1 MDVRAPMKFFSKNL
15 GCIRSILAGLLL
27 ATSLDA
33 QDREAIAGILDR
45 RVDDFTVQGQEARVV
60 LEGIGAGYRFPVVV
74 EPDVQG
80 TVTFEV
86 HSATVRTVLEAI
98 CQPKG
103 WAYEVSD
110 RGYLLVRRFV
120 TRIYPVDYL
129 QMTQT
134 GSSSA
139 SINLSETAGG
149 GIAGSLGIGNTGAG
163 SPVGVIGNA
172 AAGASSGQ
180 LNAAGAV
187 SGGSSTL
194 SVSQQNDADF
204 WGRLESDLKGMVGEG
219 EALVV
224 NRFAGLVQLR
234 GSLRTHAIMECYLRR
249 VLQRVGR
256 QARISVKIVEVD
268 LNDQSKAGID
278 WNVAGAT
285 LGRIA
290 NTAVSISGA
299 STATGSVAQVGSIT
313 LNPNTFSGTIGVGG
327 VQAAISALSEQGTVR
342 VESKPE
348 VAALN
353 NQTAFVQVSEDQ
365 PFFSRTSTTTINAGG
380 TTQAGTQP
388 IVNTNYSESTVSFG
402 NVLEITVQ
410 IADDLTTKLSLS
422 PAMTELKGTVT
433 SPDGQETAPITDT
446 KRART
451 TVTLRNHETA
461 VVGGFITET
470 AAKDRRGIPILS
482 DVPVIGNA
490 FTTAVKARTR
500 TELVFLVTVNA
511 EEPPAIAPIEADAP
525 QPLSTNPTVPAPAS
539 RSGNDRKVQ
548 RIDIGGGA
556 T

>member
-1 MDVRAPMKFFSKNL
+1 MTPRPSHRKRYQLAL
-15 GCIRSILAGLLL
+15 GALLL
-27 ATSLDA
+27 AAGPLCG
-33 QDREAIAGILDR
+33 QERELLAGILAR
-45 RVDDFTVQGQEARVV
+45 RVEDFTVQGQEARTV

-74 EPDVQG
+74 EPEIQG
-80 TVTFEV
+80 TVSFEL
-86 HSATVRTVLEAI
+86 HNATVKTLLEAI

-103 WAYEVSD
+103 WSYELSD
-110 RGYLLVRRFV
+110 QGFLLVRRFV

-139 SINLSETAGG
+139 SINLSENAGTGAAGG
-149 GIAGSLGIGNTGAG
+149 FNLVNG
-163 SPVGVIGNA
+163 
-172 AAGASSGQ
+172 AAGTPSAQPGVAANGISGQ
-180 LNAAGAV
+180 LGAAGV
-187 SGGSSTL
+187 LSGGSSTL

-204 WGRLESDLKGMVGEG
+204 WGRLEADLKAMVGEG
-219 EALVV
+219 ESLVV

-234 GSLRTHAIMECYLRR
+234 GSLRTHAVMENYLRR

-256 QARISVKIVEVD
+256 QARISVKILEVD
-268 LNDQSKAGID
+268 LNDQAKTGID
-278 WNVAGAT
+278 WNLASAS

-290 NTAVSISGA
+290 HTAISLSGV
-299 STATGSVAQVGSIT
+299 STATGPIAQVGSIA
-313 LNPNTFSGTIGVGG
+313 LNPDTFSGTISAGG
-327 VQAAISALSEQGTVR
+327 VQAVVSALSEQGNVR
-342 VESKPE
+342 IESKPE

-388 IVNTNYSESTVSFG
+388 IVNTNYTQSTVSFG

-410 IADDLTTKLSLS
+410 ISDDLTTKLSLS

-433 SPDGQETAPITDT
+433 SPDGQETAPITGT

-451 TVTLRNHETA
+451 TVTLHNHDTA

-470 AAKDRRGIPILS
+470 TANDKRGIPLLS
-482 DVPVIGNA
+482 SVPVLGAA
-490 FTTAVKARTR
+490 FTTAVKARVR

-511 EEPPAIAPIEADAP
+511 EEPPALVPINVESPRSGPGGSAAPDP
-525 QPLSTNPTVPAPAS
+525 QPAP
-539 RSGNDRKVQ
+539 DPRKTL
-548 RIDIGGGA
+548 RIGIGGG
-556 T
+556 TT

>member
-1 MDVRAPMKFFSKNL
+1 MTTPSAISRLFRA
-15 GCIRSILAGLLL
+15 LAVVAL
-27 ATSLDA
+27 
-33 QDREAIAGILDR
+33 AIATRAGAQSHEAVTGILGLK
-45 RVDDFTVQGQEARVV
+45 VEDFSVQGQEARTA
-60 LEGIGAGYRFPVVV
+60 LEGIGAAYHFPVVV
-74 EPDVQG
+74 DPDVQG

-86 HSATVRTVLEAI
+86 HNATVGTVIDAI
-98 CQPKG
+98 CQPRG
-103 WAYEVSD
+103 WSSEVSD

-139 SINLSETAGG
+139 SINLSESAGG
-149 GIAGSLGIGNTGAG
+149 QPGGIGTIPAAGGTASMPGLSNGQMGSAGS
-163 SPVGVIGNA
+163 
-172 AAGASSGQ
+172 
-180 LNAAGAV
+180 V

-194 SVSQQNDADF
+194 SVSQQNDSDF

-234 GSLRTHAIMECYLRR
+234 GSLRTHAVMENYLSR

-256 QARISVKIVEVD
+256 QARISVKVVEVD

-278 WNVAGAT
+278 WNVAGASI
-285 LGRIA
+285 GRIA
-290 NTAVSISGA
+290 GTAVSVVNAATI
-299 STATGSVAQVGSIT
+299 TAGTAQVGSIT
-313 LNPNTFSGTIGVGG
+313 LNPDTFSGTIGVGG
-327 VQAAISALSEQGTVR
+327 VQAAISALSEQGTVH

-380 TTQAGTQP
+380 TTTAGTQP

-410 IADDLTTKLSLS
+410 IADNLTTKLSLS

-470 AAKDRRGIPILS
+470 TADDRRGIPVLS
-482 DVPVIGNA
+482 TVPVLGNA
-490 FTTAVKARTR
+490 FTTKVKAKTR

-511 EEPPAIAPIEADAP
+511 EEPPALVPINADG
-525 QPLSTNPTVPAPAS
+525 PAPLCSVIPAFPS
-539 RSGNDRKVQ
+539 PAADSDGRHIERFDALGYLQ
-548 RIDIGGGA
+548 
-556 T
+556 

>member
-1 MDVRAPMKFFSKNL
+1 MARTLIVAL
-15 GCIRSILAGLLL
+15 TAAQLAGQ
-27 ATSLDA
+27 SRDA
-33 QDREAIAGILDR
+33 VGDVLR
-45 RVDDFTVQGQEARVV
+45 RSVADFAVQGQEARVV
-60 LEGIGAGYRFPVVV
+60 LEAIGAAYHFPVIV

-80 TVTFEV
+80 PVTFEV
-86 HSATVRTVLEAI
+86 HNATVGTLLEAI
-98 CQPKG
+98 CAPRG
-103 WAYEVSD
+103 WSYSATD
-110 RGYLLVRRFV
+110 GGYLLVRRFV
-120 TRIYPVDYL
+120 TKIYPVDYL
-129 QMTQT
+129 QMVQT

-139 SINLSETAGG
+139 SINLSESAGSGGVATAGLG
-149 GIAGSLGIGNTGAG
+149 GLQATPGTAAQT
-163 SPVGVIGNA
+163 A
-172 AAGASSGQ
+172 AAGVA
-180 LNAAGAV
+180 AAGTGPV

-204 WGRLESDLKGMVGEG
+204 WGRLETDLKAMVGDG
-219 EALVV
+219 ESLVV

-234 GSLRTHAIMECYLRR
+234 GSLRTHAVMESYLRR
-249 VLQRVGR
+249 VIQRVGR
-256 QARISVKIVEVD
+256 QARISVKILDVE
-268 LNDQSKAGID
+268 LNDQSKTGID
-278 WNVAGAT
+278 WNLAAAS

-290 NTAVSISGA
+290 NTAISVSGG
-299 STATGSVAQVGSIT
+299 TATAGPIAQVGSIT
-313 LNPNTFSGTIGVGG
+313 LNPATFSGTLSAGA
-327 VQAAISALSEQGTVR
+327 VQATISALSEQGTVR

-348 VAALN
+348 IAALN

-388 IVNTNYSESTVSFG
+388 IVSTNYSESTVSFG

-470 AAKDRRGIPILS
+470 VAGDSRGIPVLS
-482 DVPVIGNA
+482 KVPVLGSAFSANA
-490 FTTAVKARTR
+490 KARSR

-511 EEPPAIAPIEADAP
+511 EEPPALVPIEVD
-525 QPLSTNPTVPAPAS
+525 SPAPAPPA
-539 RSGNDRKVQ
+539 RPLRPD
-548 RIDIGGGA
+548 GGA
-556 T
+556 RVERIGVAGDAS

>member
-1 MDVRAPMKFFSKNL
+1 MTPRPSHPLRVQLIFSVL
-15 GCIRSILAGLLL
+15 VLAAG
-27 ATSLDA
+27 SLRG
-33 QDREAIAGILDR
+33 QEHEQLAGILSR
-45 RVDDFTVQGQEARVV
+45 RVEDFTVQGQEARTV

-74 EPDVQG
+74 EPEVQG
-80 TVTFEV
+80 TVSFEL
-86 HSATVRTVLEAI
+86 HNATVKTVLEAI

-103 WAYEVSD
+103 WSYELSD
-110 RGYLLVRRFV
+110 QGFLLIRRFV

-129 QMTQT
+129 QMTET

-139 SINLSETAGG
+139 SINLSENA
-149 GIAGSLGIGNTGAG
+149 GAG
-163 SPVGVIGNA
+163 AG
-172 AAGASSGQ
+172 AAGAFNLVNGGVSAPTVQGGATGVGLSSQ
-180 LNAAGAV
+180 LGTAGLL

-204 WGRLESDLKGMVGEG
+204 WGRLESDLKAMVGEG
-219 EALVV
+219 ESLVV

-234 GSLRTHAIMECYLRR
+234 GSLRTHAVMENYLRR

-256 QARISVKIVEVD
+256 QARISVKILEVD
-268 LNDQSKAGID
+268 LNDQAKTGID
-278 WNVAGAT
+278 WNLASAS

-290 NTAVSISGA
+290 HTAISLSSV
-299 STATGSVAQVGSIT
+299 STATGPIAQVGSIA
-313 LNPNTFSGTIGVGG
+313 LSPSTFSGTISAGG
-327 VQAAISALSEQGTVR
+327 VQAVVSALSEQGNVR
-342 VESKPE
+342 IESKPE

-388 IVNTNYSESTVSFG
+388 IVNTNYAESTVSFG

-433 SPDGQETAPITDT
+433 SPDGQETAPITGT

-451 TVTLRNHETA
+451 TVTLHNHDTA

-470 AAKDRRGIPILS
+470 TANDKRGIPFLS
-482 DVPVIGNA
+482 SMPVLGGA
-490 FTTAVKARTR
+490 FTTAVKGRVR

-511 EEPPAIAPIEADAP
+511 EEPPALVPIDVDSPHSGPGGAAVPDP
-525 QPLSTNPTVPAPAS
+525 QPAP
-539 RSGNDRKVQ
+539 DPRKTL
-548 RIDIGGGA
+548 RIGIGGG
-556 T
+556 TT

>member
-1 MDVRAPMKFFSKNL
+1 MTSDPPKQNLVWPILGILLVGVFSV
-15 GCIRSILAGLLL
+15 G
-27 ATSLDA
+27 A
-33 QDREAIAGILDR
+33 QNPGTVGGILDR
-45 RVDDFTVQGQEARVV
+45 RVEDFLVEGQEARTV
-60 LEGIGAGYRFPVVV
+60 LEGIGAAYRFPIVV
-74 EPDVQG
+74 EPEVKG

-86 HSATVRTVLEAI
+86 HNATVRTVLEAV

-103 WAYEVSD
+103 WSYEVSD

-139 SINLSETAGG
+139 SISLSENAGAGAGG
-149 GIAGSLGIGNTGAG
+149 ALSTVAGGAFQPLGAIGSTAAGIAAG
-163 SPVGVIGNA
+163 QVGA
-172 AAGASSGQ
+172 AAT
-180 LNAAGAV
+180 V

-234 GSLRTHAIMECYLRR
+234 GSLRTHAVMEGYLRR

-278 WNVAGAT
+278 WSVAGAS

-290 NTAVSISGA
+290 NTSIGITSA
-299 STATGSVAQVGSIT
+299 STATGSAAQIGPIT
-313 LNPNTFSGTIGVGG
+313 LNPSTFTGTIGIGG
-327 VQAAISALSEQGTVR
+327 VQAALSALSEQGTVR

-380 TTQAGTQP
+380 TPQAGTQP
-388 IVNTNYSESTVSFG
+388 IVNTNYTESTVSFG
-402 NVLEITVQ
+402 NFLEITVQ

-422 PAMTELKGTVT
+422 PAITELKGTVT
-433 SPDGQETAPITDT
+433 SPDGQETAPVTDT

-461 VVGGFITET
+461 VIGGFITET
-470 AAKDRRGIPILS
+470 VARDRRGIPMLS
-482 DVPVIGNA
+482 SVPVLGNA
-490 FTTAVKARTR
+490 FATSANARTR
-500 TELVFLVTVNA
+500 TELVFFVTVNA
-511 EEPPAIAPIEADAP
+511 EEPPALAPIEVDGP
-525 QPLSTNPTVPAPAS
+525 EP
-539 RSGNDRKVQ
+539 RDSGRAARAFTDPVREGQRVE
-548 RIDIGGGA
+548 RIDLGGA
-556 T
+556 